1 MRKVVLYIAKS
12 LDGYIA
18 DSNGGVDW
26 LTGQDEENT
35 DPGSYPEFIKT
46 VDTVILGYKT
56 YHQVTTE
63 LSPDSWVYSGMK
75 SYVVTSKKIESTD
88 EIIFTNENLVDLI
101 YSLKSQEGKDI
112 WICGGASIANQLLE
126 LNLIDE
132 FYISIIPTILGN
144 GIRLFEEHNKE
155 IKLELI
161 NTRNYNG
168 IVDLQYKCRKS
179 ND

>member
-18 DSNGGVDW
+18 DFKGDVDW

-88 EIIFTNENLVDLI
+88 EIIFTNENLTDLI
-101 YSLKSQEGKDI
+101 SRLKKQEGKDI
-112 WICGGASIANQLLE
+112 WICGGASIVNQLLG

-132 FYISIIPTILGN
+132 FYISIIPTILGS

-179 ND
+179 TD

>member
-18 DSNGGVDW
+18 DSNGGVTW

-63 LSPDSWVYSGMK
+63 LSPDTWVYAGMK
-75 SYVVTSKKIESTD
+75 SYVVTSRKIESTD

-101 YSLKSQEGKDI
+101 SSLKNKEGKDI

-132 FYISIIPTILGN
+132 FHISIIPTILGN

-155 IKLELI
+155 VKLELI

-168 IVDLQYKCRKS
+168 IVDLQYKCRKFT
-179 ND
+179 D